1 MVQIKYDLVLLL
13 VRYVYLNVNIM
24 LVGKISVF
32 QII

>member
-13 VRYVYLNVNIM
+13 VRYVYLNVNLM